1 MTEYTVSQ
9 LVGTKKRVL
18 EALDKRQ
25 LGVAEAANLLGLTRQ
40 GLWKMRERVRL
51 FGDGALNG
59 RKRGPSVNTPIHNKT
74 PEWAEEV
81 VE

>member
-40 GLWKMRERVRL
+40 GLWKMRERIRL
-51 FGDGALNG
+51 FGWWD
-59 RKRGPSVNTPIHNKT
+59 R
-74 PEWAEEV
+74 
-81 VE
+81 